1 LDDDTHDYRMHVQR
15 EFLISSVSSDP
26 EVNWAGERAAGST
39 SIEAIAR
46 SRRAAR
52 GWQRR
57 HPMKLSRTVGVAVAV
72 SLVAGTVTALVQI
85 SGAAPADPT
94 ANVVDAAG
102 HLRVPADYRTL
113 YQALGSWAIAASS
126 GEGSKEMHTVYASPG
141 AIDAYR
147 KMGHFPDGAVLV
159 KEVFAT
165 STNEM
170 TTGTVSH
177 PDKLKGWFVM
187 VRDSKGTHPG
197 NPLWGDRWGWSWF
210 DADKPLKTT
219 STDYHSDC
227 QGCHVPAK
235 ATDWIYANGYPVLRH

>member
-1 LDDDTHDYRMHVQR
+1 
-15 EFLISSVSSDP
+15 
-26 EVNWAGERAAGST
+26 
-39 SIEAIAR
+39 
-46 SRRAAR
+46 
-52 GWQRR
+52 
-57 HPMKLSRTVGVAVAV
+57 MKLSSTVGLAVAV
-72 SLVAGTVTALVQI
+72 SLVAGTVAALAQI
-85 SGAAPADPT
+85 SGAAPAGPT

-113 YQALGSWAIAASS
+113 YQALGSWAIAADS
-126 GEGSKEMHTVYASPG
+126 GEGSKEMHAVYASPG
-141 AIDAYR
+141 TIDAYR
-147 KMGHFPDGAVLV
+147 KTGHFPDGAVLV

-177 PDKLKGWFVM
+177 ADKLKGWFVM

-197 NPLWGDRWGWSWF
+197 NPLWGDGWGWSWF

-227 QGCHVPAK
+227 QGCHVPAQG
-235 ATDWIYANGYPVLRH
+235 TDWIYVNGYPVLRH